1 MHQPHRAFV
10 PYELQLVR
18 RPGPAD
24 QVGVLD
30 LVLRERQVVVENAS
44 VETPVV
50 VVVADRA
57 HEDTAPAGE
66 RDAASGCASLH
77 RPPQV
82 VLHAAAAA
90 ERRAPP
96 AAVGRV
102 PAALHNGRAPM
113 CGQMLQD
120 DAESLAQR
128 RHPAEAVGNLGVDHR
143 PCGRLPKVTAVPP
156 SDGTAP
162 SPRAATF
169 GKIPLAGCTIAFV
182 KPSWDE
188 VHTAYGPALARVVA
202 SYAPPGPDRED
213 LAQEVAMALVRALPA
228 FRGEASLKTYVL
240 RIAHN
245 VSLRH
250 VMRDRRWKVDPIDEI
265 TDSAVSAE
273 HRAMQ
278 REEGTRLLAAI
289 RELPVGLR
297 QALTLALEELPQR
310 EIAEVLG
317 VTENAVA
324 IRMHRARRLLKA
336 RLEE

>member
-1 MHQPHRAFV
+1 M
-10 PYELQLVR
+10 
-18 RPGPAD
+18 
-24 QVGVLD
+24 
-30 LVLRERQVVVENAS
+30 
-44 VETPVV
+44 
-50 VVVADRA
+50 
-57 HEDTAPAGE
+57 
-66 RDAASGCASLH
+66 
-77 RPPQV
+77 
-82 VLHAAAAA
+82 
-90 ERRAPP
+90 
-96 AAVGRV
+96 
-102 PAALHNGRAPM
+102 
-113 CGQMLQD
+113 
-120 DAESLAQR
+120 
-128 RHPAEAVGNLGVDHR
+128 
-143 PCGRLPKVTAVPP
+143 
-156 SDGTAP
+156 
-162 SPRAATF
+162 
-169 GKIPLAGCTIAFV
+169 

-188 VHTAYGPALARVVA
+188 VHTAYGPAP
-202 SYAPPGPDRED
+202 PPGSSRATRRPAPIGED

-324 IRMHRARRLLKA
+324 IRMHAGATVAQGPAGGVMSEDVDLEALGREWRRIDMKTIELALATGKLRREFTWCFVLMTAIAAFIGYALWRGLTEAAPGIERLPGLIGLRDPFRPVVVVLPPAVAGGSGGGRAAGRPSGRSGSGPSSIAQDRTLQLGQPTRPLLRVA
-336 RLEE
+336 GRA